1 MLSRSREWL
10 CSPLFLEVIPQW
22 HSGYFPW
29 NHGKFICKGEGKWS
43 CTGLRSYRSYG
54 SEAMGWPYEQARR
67 PPHRFRPTPLVA
79 SLSMIFHLLIGEVW
93 TIRNETTYPIH
104 GKYPLNRILRSF
116 LSIRPRVFWSWRVY
130 VGFYIFP
137 ALLRLYSVGVTP

>member
-1 MLSRSREWL
+1 MKN
-10 CSPLFLEVIPQW
+10 PEVYKQQALYWQNYRIIG

-29 NHGKFICKGEGKWS
+29 NQGKFICKGEGKWS

-54 SEAMGWPYEQARR
+54 SEVMGWPYEQARR
-67 PPHRFRPTPLVA
+67 LPHHFRPTPLVA
-79 SLSMIFHLLIGEVW
+79 SLPMIFHLLIGEVW

-116 LSIRPRVFWSWRVY
+116 LPMRPRVSGHGEYMSDFTFFRH
-130 VGFYIFP
+130 
-137 ALLRLYSVGVTP
+137 YSVCTL